1 MYSGER
7 MKSCLLSTL
16 VLLLLGLCTTAQAQ
30 FPPLRFVFEPGP
42 DPLFSRY
49 SWRIFVTQDDFLSP
63 GGTFITN
70 TFQRAEFETFQEFL
84 DDVVGV
90 WLVQGNN
97 GVGSFEILTLQESD
111 FEPLQLLS
119 PATGKQLYSGQK
131 FDIIVEP
138 DDPNESGISFFSPD
152 PDVECQCV
160 GDIGQIVMPPDLA
173 ETTGRFSSFDTEDR
187 DDLITSSQGDIIV
200 SAVTMVSLTERA
212 ELFVLAAILGDTNF
226 DGEVNLLDVTSFV
239 ELLTSGEY
247 LFQADVNQDGVVD
260 LLDVGP
266 FIKLLTG

>member
-1 MYSGER
+1 
-7 MKSCLLSTL
+7 MKSSGYFSTL
-16 VLLLLGLCTTAQAQ
+16 FLLLLICCTSAEAQ
-30 FPPLRFVFEPGP
+30 FPPLRFEFEPGP
-42 DPLFSRY
+42 NPLFSRY
-49 SWRIFVTQDDFLSP
+49 SWRLFVTQDDYLSP
-63 GGTFITN
+63 GGTFISN

-84 DDVVGV
+84 DDVIGV
-90 WLVQGNN
+90 WLVQGSN
-97 GVGSFEILTLQESD
+97 GVGSFEILSLQETD
-111 FEPLQLLS
+111 FEPLELLS
-119 PATGKQLYSGQK
+119 PVTGKQLYSGQK

-152 PDVECQCV
+152 VDVECQCV
-160 GDIGQIVMPPDLA
+160 DDVGQIVLPPGLP
-173 ETTGRFSSFDTEDR
+173 ETTGRFSGFDTEDR

-212 ELFVLAAILGDTNF
+212 ELFILAAVLGDTNF

-247 LFQADVNQDGVVD
+247 LPQADVNQDGIVD

-266 FIKLLTG
+266 FIELLTG